1 MKKITILTRTALL
14 LASLATVAIAATA
27 GAGLSVA
34 PPVSQTVKS
43 DEKKQTAERAQAGK
57 DNAAAVMAFESELRK
72 KLDNAEKPNMNGRFK
87 ADFQS
92 LKQYKVPEWYQ
103 DAKFGI
109 FIHWGIFCVPAIN
122 DCWYGYWMYRDREDL
137 PGGLKDH
144 PYAATR
150 AQHLKS
156 YGPTDKFGYKDLIP
170 LFKAEHFDAA
180 GWVTLFKQA
189 GARYVVPVAEFHDL
203 FLMYDSSLT
212 EWNSVKMGPRRDV
225 VGEMRKATLAQ
236 GLKFGVS
243 SHRVF
248 HQNEQYYLHNGK
260 NDADNPE
267 YWGLYGKPFSN
278 PTVEDPLF
286 IEETLCRTVELVNKY
301 QPDLLWF
308 DLGICKPQFR
318 DFRQKI
324 AAHYYNQAEAWGKPE
339 VVLNY
344 KGDSYPAEAGVLD
357 LEASKMEAVH
367 YPFWQTDM
375 SISETWSYTS
385 NERLKTSEQ
394 LVHTL
399 IDIVSKNGSLL
410 LNVAPCADGTISSGL
425 QERLSEIGAWLHVN
439 GEAIYGTRPFKNFG
453 EGPTKSSS
461 AMVQAFT
468 GQDVR
473 YTTKGK
479 TLYAIFLGWP
489 KDKVQLTLPTF
500 KNTPKEAKVTL
511 LGHDNPVSHQ
521 VENNKM
527 TLGFPGIPADKRMCK
542 YAWVVKIEGLEID

>member
-1 MKKITILTRTALL
+1 MHRLITLSRTDDVGMLSLMQLTNMVKCAIASL
-14 LASLATVAIAATA
+14 LAGNVAWAAEQAPA
-27 GAGLSVA
+27 GG
-34 PPVSQTVKS
+34 
-43 DEKKQTAERAQAGK
+43 G
-57 DNAAAVMAFESELRK
+57 NAAAVKAFEAGLRT
-72 KLDNAEKPNMNGRFK
+72 KLDNADKPNLGGRFK
-87 ADFQS
+87 ADFDS
-92 LKQYKVPEWYQ
+92 LKQYKVPDWYQ

-109 FIHWGIFCVPAIN
+109 FIHYGIFSVPAIN
-122 DCWYGYWMYRDREDL
+122 DCWYAYWMYRNREDL
-137 PGGLKDH
+137 PDVLKDH

-150 AQHLKS
+150 AHHLKC
-156 YGPTDKFGYKDLIP
+156 YGPTDRFGYKDLIP

-180 GWVTLFKQA
+180 GWVKMFKQA

-203 FLMYDSSLT
+203 FPMYDSSLT
-212 EWNSVKMGPRRDV
+212 SWNAVKMGPKRDV
-225 VGEMRKATLAQ
+225 VGELRKATLAQ

-267 YWGLYGKPFSN
+267 FWGLYGKPFSH

-308 DLGICKPQFR
+308 DAGTSKPQFKEFCR
-318 DFRQKI
+318 TI
-324 AAHYYNQAEAWGKPE
+324 AAHYYNQAEAWGKPG
-339 VVLNY
+339 VALNY
-344 KGDSYPAEAGVLD
+344 KWDSFPEGTAVLD
-357 LEASKMEAVH
+357 LEASKMDAIH

-385 NERLKTSEQ
+385 NEKLKTSEQ

-410 LNVAPCADGTISSGL
+410 LNVSPRADGSISSGL
-425 QERLSEIGAWLHVN
+425 QERLREIGAWLRVN

-453 EGPTKSSS
+453 EGPSKSSS

-468 GQDVR
+468 GKDVR

-479 TLYAIFLGWP
+479 TLYAIFMGWP
-489 KDKVQLTLPTF
+489 KEKLQLTLPIF
-500 KNTPKEAKVTL
+500 KDTPPEAKVTL
-511 LGHDNPVSHQ
+511 LGHDNPISHQ
-521 VENNKM
+521 VENQRL
-527 TLGFPGIPADKRMCK
+527 TLEFPEISAEQRKCK
-542 YAWVVKIEGLEID
+542 YAWGVKMEGFAVE